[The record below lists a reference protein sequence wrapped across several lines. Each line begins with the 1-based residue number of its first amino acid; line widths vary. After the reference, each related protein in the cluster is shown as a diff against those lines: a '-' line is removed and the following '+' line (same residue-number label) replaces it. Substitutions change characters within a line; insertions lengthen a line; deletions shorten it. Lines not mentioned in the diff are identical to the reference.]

1 MENSLIESDLS
12 RGSRVRSA
20 FTDDITHFRCQ
31 NASEL
36 IRIFYL
42 DWTEL
47 VHYGINLTSDQIVS
61 LHVCSTARPSHFTR
75 T

>member
-20 FTDDITHFRCQ
+20 FADDITHFRCQ
-31 NASEL
+31 NAPEL
-36 IRIFYL
+36 IHIFYL
-42 DWTEL
+42 DWARL

-61 LHVCSTARPSHFTR
+61 VHVCSIAPPSHFTR